1 MSVPRIFSFK
11 TMTIRIFSLL
21 LLTIISAGPLA
32 KGVYQE
38 PDDFV
43 HEVFAGEPPPPKALW
58 ITKPLRDPIEQI
70 MGHPLDSL
78 RVRYWTR
85 EGKIAWILEEIGKDL
100 PITTGIV
107 VNNGKLKR
115 IKVLIFRESRGWE
128 VRHDFFTHQFT
139 DATLTDEHRLD
150 RTIDGIAGATL
161 SVRALTKLAQLAL
174 FLSEQVT
181 TDVPP

>member
-1 MSVPRIFSFK
+1 MMLVRTLIL
-11 TMTIRIFSLL
+11 SLL
-21 LLTIISAGPLA
+21 TLVTATVAA

-38 PDDFV
+38 PDEFINAA
-43 HEVFAGEPPPPKALW
+43 FAGRPPAPRALW
-58 ITKPLRDPIEQI
+58 ITKTLREPIEQI
-70 MGHPLDSL
+70 MGHSLGVL
-78 RVRYWTR
+78 RVRYWADR
-85 EGKIAWILEEIGKDL
+85 QRSAWILEEVGKEQ

-107 VNNGKLKR
+107 INKGAIER

-128 VRHDFFTHQFT
+128 VRHDFFTDQFT

-150 RTIDGIAGATL
+150 RTIDGISGATL

-181 TDVPP
+181 THVPP